1 MNKDNNQQQILK
13 IFKAVDVQMVTIV
26 QKLITVLKCSIT
38 QINTKSDFVHTTL
51 ITLLIVNTAN
61 FAHLRILNMICK
73 LNLFI
78 IIYVILIFIF
88 FIIKLKCVH
97 LILQSM
103 IKVIVSMHIT
113 DRIIEE
119 NLIFMIMIQ
128 FNAKI
133 GKLQILLSIMIKV
146 GLLEFF

>member
-1 MNKDNNQQQILK
+1 
-13 IFKAVDVQMVTIV
+13 
-26 QKLITVLKCSIT
+26 
-38 QINTKSDFVHTTL
+38 
-51 ITLLIVNTAN
+51 
-61 FAHLRILNMICK
+61 
-73 LNLFI
+73 
-78 IIYVILIFIF
+78 
-88 FIIKLKCVH
+88 
-97 LILQSM
+97 M